1 MRLVSHK
8 QIYTTP
14 INLIPT
20 AILSDPSEKR
30 KGRNRK
36 AVVFISSPF
45 ALVKESILSFLKNI
59 PVKRVEFYFGANSDI
74 ITQNN
79 MSGQDYW
86 VNSDT
91 IVSPL
96 KYISEILKNSLND
109 PLLSISSFSFC
120 LNAIPL
126 CYRSTCDSF

>member
-1 MRLVSHK
+1 M
-8 QIYTTP
+8 
-14 INLIPT
+14 NLIPD
-20 AILSDPSEKR
+20 IFLSDSLKNEKE
-30 KGRNRK
+30 KERK

-45 ALVKESILSFLKNI
+45 ALVKESIISFLKNI
-59 PVKRVEFYFGANSDI
+59 PAKKVEFYFGANSDI

-91 IVSPL
+91 IRSPL
-96 KYISEILKNSLND
+96 KYISEVLENSLKD

-126 CYRSTCDSF
+126 CYRRICHSF

>member
-1 MRLVSHK
+1 MWLVSHK

-79 MSGQDYW
+79 MSGQD
-86 VNSDT
+86 
-91 IVSPL
+91 
-96 KYISEILKNSLND
+96 
-109 PLLSISSFSFC
+109 
-120 LNAIPL
+120 
-126 CYRSTCDSF
+126 